1 MQANV
6 VPCAI
11 PAWIE
16 IHDENSKG
24 VGQVLSLCLAKVL
37 DSVSSASD
45 LAKLETIYELTLDA
59 LKATANQR
67 PLRFEREGQPPPGL
81 NTELMVPDCDDQ
93 KKIDLSVHSFRPFF
107 QT

>member
-1 MQANV
+1 M
-6 VPCAI
+6 
-11 PAWIE
+11 
-16 IHDENSKG
+16 
-24 VGQVLSLCLAKVL
+24 L

-81 NTELMVPDCDDQ
+81 NTELMVPDCDD
-93 KKIDLSVHSFRPFF
+93 KKKLIFLCILSGHSFRRELEANMRISPPTSAAGYGSAL
-107 QT
+107 Q

>member
-1 MQANV
+1 M
-6 VPCAI
+6 
-11 PAWIE
+11 
-16 IHDENSKG
+16 
-24 VGQVLSLCLAKVL
+24 L

-81 NTELMVPDCDDQ
+81 NTELTVPDCDD
-93 KKIDLSVHSFRPFF
+93 KKVDLSVHSFRPFF